1 MTPTLYHGRYG
12 VLLFINIYCLNRT
25 VCYTYRTNILS
36 MKLVILPGNS
46 KKANEQWEQRSAA
59 TFAQNV
65 PEKDIYQHRYEHW
78 DSGAKIINFDA
89 ELERLMEALKDEKE
103 YVIFGK
109 SAGAMLAIYGVSQ
122 GKLTPKKCVFVGVP
136 TKWAKEQQFPLE
148 QWLETFD
155 APTTVIQQSE
165 DPYATPAELQ
175 ELLTQLK
182 KENITLSE
190 IPGNDHG
197 YEDFAAFKENALTF
211 LLKKEKE
218 TEPTKEETET
228 EPGEHRKIR

>member
-1 MTPTLYHGRYG
+1 
-12 VLLFINIYCLNRT
+12 
-25 VCYTYRTNILS
+25 

-59 TFAQNV
+59 TFAENV
-65 PEKDIYQHRYEHW
+65 PENDIYQHRYEHW
-78 DSGAKIINFDA
+78 DSGAKIINFDV
-89 ELERLMEALKDEKE
+89 ELERLTEALKHEE
-103 YVIFGK
+103 WYVIFGK

-122 GKLTPKKCVFVGVP
+122 GKLTPEKCVFVGVP

-148 QWLETFD
+148 QWLEKFD
-155 APTTVIQQSE
+155 ASTTIIQQSE

-175 ELLTQLK
+175 ELLFKLK

-190 IPGNDHG
+190 IPGNDHA
-197 YEDFAAFKENALTF
+197 YEDFAAFKENALAF

-218 TEPTKEETET
+218 RNETE
-228 EPGEHRKIR
+228 EPAEHRKIR